1 MKMNV
6 YADKYAQNTRKGD
19 MEKKTEPLVCVI
31 TGVWYLYGG
40 FVLSHWDDQKD
51 RWSFI
56 KCIHTYFRRLT
67 SQLGNK
73 CSDCFPIN

>member
-19 MEKKTEPLVCVI
+19 MKKKTEPLVCVI

-40 FVLSHWDDQKD
+40 FVISHWDDQGLV
-51 RWSFI
+51 FI
-56 KCIHTYFRRLT
+56 RRVRYK
-67 SQLGNK
+67 SLG
-73 CSDCFPIN
+73 

>member
-19 MEKKTEPLVCVI
+19 MKKKTEPLVCVI

-40 FVLSHWDDQKD
+40 FVISHWDEQKD
-51 RWSFI
+51 IGHLSGVS
-56 KCIHTYFRRLT
+56 IHTSAAST
-67 SQLGNK
+67 HNWA
-73 CSDCFPIN
+73 INVRIVFQ